1 MGPLPPRAW
10 GALAVLAF
18 VATSLLIFGAFT
30 RFDGEAPPPR
40 DDPGF
45 AAYEKEQYGQA
56 RLSAFL
62 GLAGAFALLA
72 SAACAQQAWR
82 GRARP

>member
-1 MGPLPPRAW
+1 MRPLPPQAW

-18 VATSLLIFGAFT
+18 VATSLLVAGAFT
-30 RFDGEAPPPR
+30 RFDGDVPPSR
-40 DDPGF
+40 GDPGF
-45 AAYEKEQYGQA
+45 AAYEKERYDQA

-62 GLAGAFALLA
+62 GIAAAFALLA
-72 SAACAQQAWR
+72 SAACAQKAWR

>member
-1 MGPLPPRAW
+1 MRSLPLRAW

-18 VATSLLIFGAFT
+18 VATCLLVVGAFT
-30 RFDGEAPPPR
+30 RFDGDDPPSQA
-40 DDPGF
+40 DPGF
-45 AAYEKEQYGQA
+45 DAYENEQYGRA

-62 GLAGAFALLA
+62 GIAGAFAFLA
-72 SAACAQQAWR
+72 SAACAQKAWR